1 MEMHSL
7 SDQSGSPEF
16 GPFPEMLKFLKIDKL
31 GIYGPLGFV
40 VVVFFFS

>member
-7 SDQSGSPEF
+7 SDQPGSPEF
-16 GPFPEMLKFLKIDKL
+16 EPFPEMLKFLKMLKM

-40 VVVFFFS
+40 VVVCF